1 MSKLVI
7 AQVPGV
13 DGSYEFDFEDRLAER
28 GWSALAATELEF
40 IVFRDTYEEAF
51 DKGDNDMMV
60 ALALIVLKRHGKV
73 IPHDALWDA
82 PAGCLTFG
90 MDDVAED
97 DAVPPPSGPAVNVSD
112 SAPSDPSAKTS
123 SAIGDDLLETG
134 PRTTGTPVS
143 AIGRTSDPM
152 TSPA

>member
-13 DGSYEFDFEDRLAER
+13 DGSYEFDFEER
-28 GWSALAATELEF
+28 PFTNGELHMIKTTAGVRAGE
-40 IVFRDTYEEAF
+40 IEEAF

-82 PAGCLTFG
+82 PAGCLTFE

-134 PRTTGTPVS
+134 PRTTGSRHSDTI
-143 AIGRTSDPM
+143 ATSDPV